1 MLLTKECDYGIR
13 VIRAL
18 ADGNKKTVEL
28 IATEE
33 QIPPKYAYKIV
44 KKLEQ
49 AGFVQSTRG
58 RSGGYRLHKP
68 LNSFN
73 LVDVVLAIDSHRYV
87 NECLRADSTCTFK
100 TNPDQ
105 LCTVH
110 IELKRV
116 EILLISELG
125 SKTMEEVLKR
135 KEGTLVS

>member
-18 ADGNKKTVEL
+18 ADGTKKTVEF

-33 QIPPKYAYKIV
+33 KIPNKYAYKIV

-49 AGFVQSTRG
+49 AGFIQSTRG

-68 LNSFN
+68 LNTFN
-73 LVDVVLAIDSHRYV
+73 LVDVVLAVDSHRYV
-87 NECLRADSTCTFK
+87 HECMRTDSTCTFK
-100 TNPDQ
+100 SNPDQ

-116 EILLISELG
+116 EALLISELG
-125 SKTMEEVLKR
+125 SKTMEEVLQR
-135 KEGTLVS
+135 KEDTFVS